1 MNKYPKYKSS
11 GVEWVGDIP
20 ENWELKKLKHI
31 TEYKNGVSFK
41 SEDFSKEEK
50 IPVIRI
56 GEVGDIIDFDDCV
69 KLPTSFLEKYSEFII
84 KKGDILIG
92 LTGGTIGK
100 SGRYN
105 YDTPSLLNQRVCII
119 RNKMGLE
126 NKLLYYY
133 VKSEVFIRYIFYNC
147 YGGGQDNI
155 GKEDIINMI
164 FPYPPLPEQQQIVQ
178 FLDEKT
184 DVIDKLISTKE
195 RKIELLK
202 QQRTSLI
209 NEVITKG
216 LNPKVKMKDSGV
228 EWIGE
233 IPEHWVVSR
242 FKYVSEIVTG
252 NTPSKMDGG
261 EYYTEDDG
269 FLWIKPTY
277 LKGDKYVDD
286 SDEKL
291 TELGRQ
297 QTRVIP
303 KESIMICCIGNTIGK
318 YGMSNQDVSTNQQ
331 INSVIPN
338 QSMIKSWYCLYFVDV
353 FTRDLLNRSNFVTLP
368 ILTKSDLENIEV
380 IVPPI
385 KEQEQIVE
393 HIESN
398 TKEIDE
404 LVSMEQNKIDL
415 LKEYRQSLISEVI
428 TGKIDVRTNPN

>member
-11 GVEWVGDIP
+11 GVEWIGEIP
-20 ENWELKKLKHI
+20 EHWSSPSLKRYSIIKRGSSPRPIDDPKYFSDDGI
-31 TEYKNGVSFK
+31 YSWVRISDVTK
-41 SEDFSKEEK
+41 SERYLFETEEK
-50 IPVIRI
+50 LSELGSSLSTKIELNDLFLSIAGSVGKPIITKIQCCIHDGFVWFQNLLINKEFLFYTFKI
-56 GEVGDIIDFDDCV
+56 GQCFSGLGKMGTQLNLNTDTIGMI
-69 KLPTSFLEKYSEFII
+69 KLPLPSF
-84 KKGDILIG
+84 
-92 LTGGTIGK
+92 T
-100 SGRYN
+100 
-105 YDTPSLLNQRVCII
+105 
-119 RNKMGLE
+119 
-126 NKLLYYY
+126 
-133 VKSEVFIRYIFYNC
+133 
-147 YGGGQDNI
+147 
-155 GKEDIINMI
+155 
-164 FPYPPLPEQQQIVQ
+164 EQLQIVQ

-184 DVIDKLISTKE
+184 GVIDKLISTKE

-233 IPEHWVVSR
+233 IPEHWEVSR

-331 INSVIPN
+331 INSVIPY